1 LKSAALIATAVAL
14 LLPCAAH
21 AEGKACD
28 GLKNVTYAGIMRG
41 PFDRFPD
48 AFAAS
53 SLTFDARG
61 TGAGRG
67 LIGYDPASTAAVQS
81 PYSGVTCIADS
92 DTSGKLNFGPSLG
105 SNSFT
110 VHDGGSRLWVRHEIP
125 GRPLAGWL
133 FRLPAPPKAP

>member
-1 LKSAALIATAVAL
+1 MKSAALIATAVAL

-21 AEGKACD
+21 ADACSV
-28 GLKNVTYAGIMRG
+28 LKNATYAGIMRG
-41 PFDRFPD
+41 PFDTYPN

-53 SLTFDARG
+53 SLTFDAKG

-81 PYSGVTCIADS
+81 PYAGVTCQAKGE
-92 DTSGKLNFGPSLG
+92 TSGTLNFGPSLG
-105 SNSFT
+105 TNSFT
-110 VHDGGSRLWVRHEIP
+110 VFDGGSRIWVKHEIP

-133 FRLPAPPKAP
+133 FKLPPAPRLP